1 MFELLIGLI
10 ALPTIIMSVKFWVTM
25 LQWGLT
31 NKRDFPPCP
40 SCPHGVRRCRRRGG
54 MKRTAGLHAP
64 SSLRSAG
71 GQHRVSVLSNRFS
84 RISRKEK

>member
-31 NKRDFPPCP
+31 NKRDL
-40 SCPHGVRRCRRRGG
+40 SRRVHRA
-54 MKRTAGLHAP
+54 RTAFAD
-64 SSLRSAG
+64 AG
-71 GQHRVSVLSNRFS
+71 G
-84 RISRKEK
+84 EEE